1 MTEQELLFGRHFHSN
16 KSVDKSL
23 EKRQKI
29 IIKRLNTI
37 KKLERLYTIVIK
49 KPKREINSSIGYKPK
64 KILKIQNET
73 IDSFNHKSPFITETS
88 TKDSNVKRELSNERK
103 DNKKNNFQNIIN
115 NIQTQNNQFNISP
128 TKNPIRKSTT
138 LSQTSLGFYNQQ
150 SKFGIQSNNNLNTV
164 YSKPSSIN
172 LWKKSFK
179 SQNTTTINQKFF
191 TRNHLSEKGIKN
203 LSSLKRKFSNPL
215 EISEEDKIFSQYKL
229 ELNKK
234 QNQNKKSLYTHN
246 LTEDEKLLENVYR
259 LTPEYFNKIHK
270 AKKKKDKLNL
280 ERYQQNLLLTISDTI
295 SKDGYKK
302 LKRQFHKI
310 RDKVHVN
317 IEKSNEFIIGL
328 EKKEKKIIKEI
339 NLTSGKCEE
348 MMRNTGFSFGLKKF
362 SLPKIKFYR
371 IIKVPKKKNRNY
383 FTYDSDSESR
393 YY

>member
-1 MTEQELLFGRHFHSN
+1 MTEKELLFGKHFPNN
-16 KSVDKSL
+16 KTIDKSL
-23 EKRQKI
+23 QKRQKNI
-29 IIKRLNTI
+29 LRRLNTI
-37 KKLERLYTIVIK
+37 KKLERLYSISIK
-49 KPKREINSSIGYKPK
+49 KPSRENNSSIGYKPK
-64 KILKIQNET
+64 RILKNQNET
-73 IDSFNHKSPFITETS
+73 IDSFNFKSPFITETS
-88 TKDSNVKRELSNERK
+88 TKDSNIKRDLSNE
-103 DNKKNNFQNIIN
+103 NSIKNNPNIIN
-115 NIQTQNNQFNISP
+115 KIKTQHIQFNLSP
-128 TKNPIRKSTT
+128 SKNPVRKSTT
-138 LSQTSLGFYNQQ
+138 LSQSSLGFYKQET
-150 SKFGIQSNNNLNTV
+150 KIGIQQNNPLKTF
-164 YSKPSSIN
+164 YSKPTSIN

-179 SQNTTTINQKFF
+179 SQNTINQKVFPK
-191 TRNHLSEKGIKN
+191 THLSEKGIKN
-203 LSSLKRKFSNPL
+203 FSSFKRKISNPL
-215 EISEEDKIFSQYKL
+215 EISEEDKIFSEYKL
-229 ELNKK
+229 DVLHKKKNKK
-234 QNQNKKSLYTHN
+234 VLYTHN
-246 LTEDEKLLENVYR
+246 LTEDEKILENVYR

>member
-1 MTEQELLFGRHFHSN
+1 MTEQELLFGRHFPSN

-115 NIQTQNNQFNISP
+115 NIQTQNNQFNISQ

-191 TRNHLSEKGIKN
+191 PRNHLSEKGIRN

-270 AKKKKDKLNL
+270 AKKK
-280 ERYQQNLLLTISDTI
+280 R
-295 SKDGYKK
+295 
-302 LKRQFHKI
+302 
-310 RDKVHVN
+310 
-317 IEKSNEFIIGL
+317 
-328 EKKEKKIIKEI
+328 
-339 NLTSGKCEE
+339 
-348 MMRNTGFSFGLKKF
+348 
-362 SLPKIKFYR
+362 
-371 IIKVPKKKNRNY
+371 
-383 FTYDSDSESR
+383 
-393 YY
+393 